1 MLFESNITK
10 GHVYDM
16 NIWVNG
22 CFDIIHRGHIEL
34 FKFAKSLGTNLIVG
48 TDTDRKIRELKG
60 PSRPINIQEDR
71 ITILKAIKYID
82 LVVLFD
88 TDYEISQ
95 HVKQYGID
103 IIVTSTDHNN
113 HYVPG
118 SEYSRQGVV
127 FFDRIDRISTTQIIN
142 KCVIK

>member
-1 MLFESNITK
+1 
-10 GHVYDM
+10 M

-34 FKFAKSLGTNLIVG
+34 FKFAKSLGNYLIVG

-60 PSRPINIQEDR
+60 PNRPINNQEDR
-71 ITILKAIKYID
+71 IVILQAIKYID
-82 LVVLFD
+82 LVVIFD
-88 TDYEISQ
+88 TDYEIAQ
-95 HVKQYGID
+95 HIHKYNID

-118 SEYSRQGVV
+118 SEYAKRGVV
-127 FFDRIDRISTTQIIN
+127 FFNRINRISTTKIIQ
-142 KCVIK
+142 KCK